1 MHFAIVYTTNGTVDG
16 IPMMTT
22 IDANI
27 GSAGLNKLLF
37 NIGSPDPVKYEL
49 GYTYTFYTAYPD

>member
-1 MHFAIVYTTNGTVDG
+1 MHFAIVYTTDGAVDG
-16 IPMMTT
+16 IPMMTS

-37 NIGSPDPVKYEL
+37 GLGCADPVKYDDPW
-49 GYTYTFYTAYPD
+49 TFVFYTAYPN